1 MNYLKIE
8 NLTKTIKN
16 IEILQ
21 NVNLEI
27 LKGEI
32 FGLIG
37 PNGAGK
43 TTLMKILS
51 GLSDITQG
59 TVILDGNESKQNRV
73 FTGGKVGILIE
84 NPASYGWLNG
94 YENLK
99 IVAQTQKNNKEQLDK
114 IIQISGL
121 EDDIYMKTAKY
132 SLGMKQRLGIAMA
145 LLNNPELLILDEPL
159 NGLDVEGVA
168 QIREL
173 IRKLSREEKLTILIS
188 SHVLSELDKICD
200 RAAFIK
206 KGEILAVVS
215 HNDLKDGGY
224 EEKYN
229 QLVKGRK

>member
-1 MNYLKIE
+1 MRYIEIE
-8 NLTKTIKN
+8 NLKKTIKD
-16 IEILQ
+16 IEILK

-27 LKGEI
+27 SKGEI

-43 TTLMKILS
+43 TTLMKILC

-59 TVILDGNESKQNRV
+59 AVTLDGNMSKQNRV
-73 FTGGKVGILIE
+73 VTGGKVGILIE

-99 IVAQTQKNNKEQLDK
+99 IVAQAHKNYKEQLEK
-114 IIQISGL
+114 VIQISGL
-121 EDDIYMKTAKY
+121 EDAIYMKTVKY

-145 LLNNPELLILDEPL
+145 LLNNPDLLILDEPL

-173 IRKLSREEKLTILIS
+173 ICKLAKEEKLTILIS

-215 HNDLKDGGY
+215 KDDLMNGGF

-229 QLVKGRK
+229 QLVKGKR